1 MQQGKMNS
9 LQLLPVRVHWA
20 LPRLPLPSDGIR
32 EADTTPTIAR
42 GIGHNFHLWGR
53 EMHRDLGTEKG
64 VVLPDGQETKELG
77 IMRERE
83 VSELPAGNPEHARN
97 QGKKV

>member
-32 EADTTPTIAR
+32 EADTTPTIVR
-42 GIGHNFHLWGR
+42 GIGHNLHLWGR
-53 EMHRDLGTEKG
+53 EMHRDLGSKKG
-64 VVLPDGQETKELG
+64 VVFPNGQKRKKLG
-77 IMRERE
+77 VMGKRK
-83 VSELPAGNPEHARN
+83 VSELPTGDPEHMSN
-97 QGKKV
+97 QGKKI

>member
-1 MQQGKMNS
+1 MNS

-42 GIGHNFHLWGR
+42 GISHNFHLRR
-53 EMHRDLGTEKG
+53 EMHRDLGSEKRVVFPNGQKTEELG
-64 VVLPDGQETKELG
+64 VVG
-77 IMRERE
+77 ERE
-83 VSELPAGNPEHARN
+83 VSELPTGNPEHARN